1 MTNSHRTWSGTLA
14 LGRGIVVY
22 VGPGSSAAT
31 HRHDA
36 TQLIWSPTNP
46 IRVHTEHASTTT
58 RAALIPPRQSHG
70 FDADAND
77 LAIVLVEPS
86 GPLGQQ
92 LARLAAHHSGPELEA
107 RLTDIRLPETND
119 AASTLDWSRQ
129 VLAATVDAEDP
140 NSGVRARREVLDA
153 SQFIDDHLAETPL
166 LTAAADHV
174 GLSSRQLRRSFTSEI
189 GIPFRRYVL
198 WRRLRGA
205 LLAVDNGAD
214 LTTAAA
220 TAGFADSAHFSRTF
234 RQTFG
239 LTPSDVL
246 PLVTVA
252 EADFP
257 EP

>member
-1 MTNSHRTWSGTLA
+1 MTNSHPTWSGTLV

-22 VGPGSSAAT
+22 VGPGSSAET

-36 TQLIWSPTNP
+36 TQLIWSPTSP

-58 RAALIPPRQSHG
+58 RAALIPPRQPHG
-70 FDADAND
+70 FVADGND
-77 LAIVLVEPS
+77 IAVVLVEPS

-92 LARLAAHHSGPELEA
+92 LASLAAHHNLPELEA
-107 RLTDIRLPETND
+107 RLTDIRLPATND
-119 AASTLDWSRQ
+119 AASTLEWSRQ
-129 VLAATVDAEDP
+129 VLAATLDAETL
-140 NSGVRARREVLDA
+140 NNRVQVRPEVLNA

-166 LTAAADHV
+166 LTAAAHHV
-174 GLSSRQLRRSFTSEI
+174 GLSSRQLRRSFTTEI

-198 WRRLRGA
+198 WRRLRRA
-205 LLAVDNGAD
+205 LLAVDDGAD

-252 EADFP
+252 ETDFP
-257 EP
+257 EA